1 MEMPVDATLVASVAA
16 ILVMLYALWRVIRLR
31 GEIPGGVVG
40 RTWNILIALVVL
52 FAVGYVAMPLLGEL
66 SAEVLRLVVSLI
78 FLFGAIYVVIT
89 IGLIHRIIR
98 VLSE

>member
-1 MEMPVDATLVASVAA
+1 MNVDATLVASAAA
-16 ILVMLYALWRVIRLR
+16 ILVMLYALWRVISLR
-31 GEIPGGVVG
+31 REIPGGVVG

-66 SAEVLRLVVSLI
+66 SAEVLRLAVSLI

-89 IGLIHRIIR
+89 IGLIHKIIR